1 MRIFIKVMK
10 KNLVL
15 KIDFALAKSCLLFL
29 CVFGMHCV
37 FADYQNSHINF
48 TGNDEIVDDDYPM
61 VTKVPQGF
69 YNAGLV
75 VGEGEWGDKIDVNEL
90 QGIAED
96 DKFYYLTNQWEI
108 YKLSKTDIENV
119 VAKRH
124 LLKINRQLKDGFYRH
139 FGGID
144 VYKGLIYVAT
154 TGRAHLLTKKRAVP
168 IVIVFDTDLNFV
180 KFGRF
185 PESKQAGAAWTAIN
199 PVNGHL
205 YSSYGGVVYEY
216 DREFENGG
224 QLRCLGEYRLEFR
237 YADLTS
243 EEWKDVV
250 AQGGAFSDQ
259 GLFYY
264 VLDLKHSQK
273 NGSTGIHAFTLHD
286 NEGDEIDLW
295 GMNNR
300 GEHKPFIS
308 VRYLGSRNDDRF
320 WEMEDISVGRDS
332 VGEYID
338 FLQLKN
344 GREDDAKIVRYRLIY
359 DIRKMLDKMREQLF

>member
-1 MRIFIKVMK
+1 MK
-10 KNLVL
+10 FYLCFKTNALLL
-15 KIDFALAKSCLLFL
+15 KSVVFWMCLL
-29 CVFGMHCV
+29 GMHSV
-37 FADYQNSHINF
+37 FADFENAQINF
-48 TGNDEIVDDDYPM
+48 TAKEEVADDDYPM
-61 VTKVPQGF
+61 VTKTPQGF
-69 YNAGLV
+69 YNAGLI
-75 VGEGEWGDKIDVNEL
+75 VGEGEWGDAIDVNEL
-90 QGIAED
+90 QGITED
-96 DKFYYLTNQWEI
+96 EHFYYLTNQWEI
-108 YKLSKTDIENV
+108 YKVFKKDLSRV
-119 VAKRH
+119 VAKKH

-144 VYKGLIYVAT
+144 FYKGYIYVAT
-154 TGRAHLLTKKRAVP
+154 TGRAHMLTKKRAVP
-168 IVIVFDTDLNFV
+168 IVIVFDKDLNFV

-185 PESKQAGAAWTAIN
+185 PEDKQGGAAWAAIN

-205 YSSYGGVVYEY
+205 YSSYGGRVFEY
-216 DREFENGG
+216 DRNFKNGEV
-224 QLRCLGEYRLEFR
+224 LKCVGEYRLEFR
-237 YADLTS
+237 HADLS
-243 EEWKDVV
+243 REEWNDAV

-273 NGSTGIHAFTLHD
+273 NESTGIHAFILHD

-308 VRYLGSRNDDRF
+308 VRYLGSRKDDRF
-320 WEMEDISVGRDS
+320 WEMEDISFGRDS

-344 GREDDAKIVRYRLIY
+344 GKEDDAKIVRYRLIY
-359 DIRKMLDKMREQLF
+359 DIKKLLDEMRKQFF